1 MLIGYVSDHRYVAL
15 PGVQIEL
22 IGPAGSAAATSRA
35 SGSVHV
41 DVPPGRYEI
50 VLAKDGYGAKRVTL
64 DLPTPE
70 PHQFRLLKDDL
81 LGYMWPKWVRGGEA
95 SEFRVHSD
103 AAYKLELVRYG
114 LAKEPIRTIGW
125 FDEHGPRATVQITPD
140 GDYSQTGVTWN
151 KFGYTSP
158 HHKQFVTAPQ
168 RSGLYYLHATS
179 EAGRFFSFPWIVAP
193 ARPQSTVAVLASNI
207 TWNAYNSFGGRSNYI
222 HPDKLP
228 ATPTVNAR
236 LELNRYTNPDH
247 VTYAVSDYAPLSF
260 DRPEPICSIPA
271 HVQATDPIEGRAACH
286 VAEAE
291 WRLLAWLEREGFA
304 YDYYAETQLHFG
316 QLDLDAYQVLMISTH
331 PEYWS
336 AQMVRRVK
344 QWVFE
349 RGGRLMY
356 LGGNGLNCDVEFLDE
371 QSCIYRNEDERRL
384 RVPRR
389 AAGIA
394 APGAVGNAVPG
405 VPDVATRPE
414 SRFHLR
420 GESEAA
426 LLGVVY
432 DDRGIMTAAPYRVI
446 DSRHWAFAGTG
457 LREGD
462 LFGQKSLHMRVP
474 GGASGHET
482 DKISPSSPANTQ
494 LLARGE
500 NPAGGGAEMVLHEPP
515 GGGAVFSAGSISW
528 PASVLIDEAVSKI
541 TANVLRRFVG
551 SAGSAEPDSAG

>member
-15 PGVQIEL
+15 AGVQVEL
-22 IGPAGSAAATSRA
+22 IGSAASASTVSVATSSRA
-35 SGSVHV
+35 SGSVHA
-41 DVPPGRYEI
+41 DLSAGRYEV
-50 VLAKDGYGAKRVTL
+50 VLAKDGYGAKRITL

-81 LGYMWPKWVRGGEA
+81 LGYVWPKWVRGGDS

-103 AAYKLELVRYG
+103 AAYKLELLRYG
-114 LAKEPIRTIGW
+114 LAKEFIRTIGW
-125 FDEHGPRATVQITPD
+125 FDEHGPRATIQITPD
-140 GDYSQTGVTWN
+140 GDYSQTGVAWN

-158 HHKQFVTAPQ
+158 HHKQFVTAPE
-168 RSGLYYLHATS
+168 RSGLYYFHARS
-179 EAGRFFSFPWIVAP
+179 EAGRFFAFPWIVAP
-193 ARPQSTVAVLASNI
+193 ARPQSPIAVLASNI

-228 ATPTVNAR
+228 PRPTVNAR
-236 LELNRYTNPDH
+236 LELNRYTDPEH
-247 VTYAVSDYAPLSF
+247 VNYAVQDYAPLSL
-260 DRPEPICSIPA
+260 DRPEPICSIPE

-316 QLDLDAYQVLMISTH
+316 QLDLDAYKVLVISTH

-336 AQMVRRVK
+336 AHMYRRVK
-344 QWVFE
+344 DWVFQ
-349 RGGRLMY
+349 RGGRLVY

-371 QSCIYRNEDERRL
+371 ATCIYRNEDERRL
-384 RVPRR
+384 RV
-389 AAGIA
+389 
-394 APGAVGNAVPG
+394 
-405 VPDVATRPE
+405 TRNKPE

-420 GESEAA
+420 NESEAA

-446 DSRHWAFAGTG
+446 DSRHWVFAGTG

-462 LFGQKSLHMRVP
+462 QFGQKSLHMRVP

-482 DKISPSSPANTQ
+482 DKISPSSPAGTH

-500 NPAGGGAEMVLHEPP
+500 NPSAGGAEMVLHENPS
-515 GGGAVFSAGSISW
+515 GGAVFSAGSISW
-528 PASVLIDEAVSKI
+528 PASVLVDEAVSKI
-541 TANVLRRFVG
+541 TANVLGRFLSG
-551 SAGSAEPDSAG
+551 ERGA